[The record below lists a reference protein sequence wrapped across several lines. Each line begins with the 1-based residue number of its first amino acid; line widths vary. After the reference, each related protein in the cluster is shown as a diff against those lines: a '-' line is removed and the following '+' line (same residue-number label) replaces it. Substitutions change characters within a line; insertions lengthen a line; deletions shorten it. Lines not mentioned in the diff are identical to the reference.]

1 MYNGEIIY
9 VIMYGDEGKFVIN
22 VIFGII
28 LIVEVLD
35 CEIKDFYMVNWYN
48 KKYLF
53 FNRNLLIIVFMWVLF
68 KIDLFFLFEKRK
80 WICFLD

>member
-35 CEIKDFYMVNWYN
+35 CEIKDFYMVN
-48 KKYLF
+48 
-53 FNRNLLIIVFMWVLF
+53 
-68 KIDLFFLFEKRK
+68 
-80 WICFLD
+80 